1 MIYEL
6 IKTNL
11 QNTVFENIYGLV
23 KTQEKNEVTTSLF
36 GTKRIKV
43 LKIPVYENGTQII
56 PTVPNA
62 NKRDL
67 VYIER
72 NGKTTI
78 LDYGYYTLASETFGI
93 VIWLNAKGFE
103 NYTSG
108 QVINEIKEALKFD
121 SSVIKSIKMKSVEY
135 DDIFKKYTYEDAVHA
150 MTLTPFKAYRI
161 NFDII
166 YLTDCDSLIIQE
178 ISC

>member
-43 LKIPVYENGTQII
+43 LKIPIYENGTQII

-72 NGKTTI
+72 NGKTSI
-78 LDYGYYTLASETFGI
+78 LDYGYYSLASESFGI
-93 VIWLNAKGFE
+93 TVWLNARGFE
-103 NYTSG
+103 SYTSD
-108 QVINEIKEALKFD
+108 K
-121 SSVIKSIKMKSVEY
+121 
-135 DDIFKKYTYEDAVHA
+135 
-150 MTLTPFKAYRI
+150 
-161 NFDII
+161 
-166 YLTDCDSLIIQE
+166 
-178 ISC
+178 